1 MKKTLLLSLFLLTSC
16 SSTDLQNKSVL
27 SKIFKKKSN
36 PIGEKVETNA
46 VEVKSSNG
54 VVMIPEYG
62 PTKKDATAF
71 IDKTE
76 SYGLS
81 GLQATNTYAV
91 DFDADGWTDLVILPE
106 YYSRPVFFHF
116 DSKLKKFS
124 KHEQQPMDN
133 FPKASY
139 LVFADFDKDGIL
151 DVIAGTLYQKTEL
164 QQQALRIYK
173 GSLEKNKE
181 LSYQEITNSFP
192 SSLWGPASVSLFD
205 YDLDG
210 KIDLFTGN
218 WYDFTKSPIA
228 PVPDR
233 LLKGN
238 GEGFDFKT
246 DISGALK
253 NEYKKPKNEKLYPN
267 ARPTFSTSVCDIDQN
282 GYPDILTVSSGGYAN
297 KLWMSMADNSGSQFF
312 EDYAQESGYASDLEG
327 KNDMLGG
334 GNGFFSLCADYN
346 NDGILDIAYG
356 AQFHSY
362 DLETKDHSG
371 VLTGAT
377 RDFPPRFVRTP
388 YDVNFNS
395 DEWSQSDRRGI
406 WVDYNNDGLL
416 DLIMENSGFP
426 PHTRLVLFEQ
436 QSNHAFEDVSDKV
449 GINLMN
455 PSGVT
460 IADFNRDGEMDL
472 VVGQTN
478 MRDSRIKPRLYL
490 FENHS
495 AKKKQQSLRVYL
507 KGKKS
512 NLQSLGAMLLLKTNK
527 SVRRQMVQYNYGG
540 LPSQNEVGVH
550 FGLGEEKPLMISLA
564 WPISTTD
571 KLGRESA
578 LIREYKLKKLTSK
591 GPWEITLCENGNWF
605 NGRSGRCQ

>member
-1 MKKTLLLSLFLLTSC
+1 MLVLASC
-16 SSTDLQNKSVL
+16 SSTDFQDKSVL
-27 SKIFKKKSN
+27 KKIFKKKAN
-36 PIGEKVETNA
+36 PIGEKVEGAPLENKA
-46 VEVKSSNG
+46 SNG
-54 VVMIPEYG
+54 VVIVPEYG
-62 PTKKDATAF
+62 PTKKNGNEF
-71 IDKTE
+71 VDKTE
-76 SYGLS
+76 AYGLKD
-81 GLQATNTYAV
+81 LQATNLYAV
-91 DFDADGWTDLVILPE
+91 DFDADGWTDLVVLPE
-106 YYSRPVFFHF
+106 YYSRPAFYRFNPTTKTF
-116 DSKLKKFS
+116 KKL
-124 KHEQQPMDN
+124 EQQPMGD

-139 LVFADFDKDGIL
+139 LVFADIDKDGIQ

-164 QQQALRIYK
+164 QQKALRIYK
-173 GSLEKNKE
+173 GTLDKNKKIT
-181 LSYQEITNSFP
+181 YQEIEEAFP
-192 SSLWGPASVSLFD
+192 PTLWGPASVTLFD

-210 KIDLFTGN
+210 KLDIFAGN
-218 WYDFTKSPIA
+218 WYDFTKNPIR

-238 GEGFDFKT
+238 GFDFKT
-246 DISGALK
+246 DISGSLK
-253 NEYKKPKNEKLYPN
+253 NEYKKAKNESLYPN
-267 ARPTFSTSVCDIDQN
+267 ARPTFATSVCDIDQN

-297 KLWMSMADNSGSQFF
+297 KLWISMADPSGTQFF
-312 EDYAQESGYASDLEG
+312 EDYGHESGYASDLEG
-327 KNDMLGG
+327 ANDMLGG

-362 DLETKDHSG
+362 DLETKDHSA

-436 QSNHAFEDVSDKV
+436 QKNHAFEDVSEKL

-455 PSGVT
+455 PAGVV
-460 IADFNRDGEMDL
+460 IADFNRDGQMDII
-472 VVGQTN
+472 VGQTE
-478 MRDSRIKPRLYL
+478 MRDSRIKPRLYF

-495 AKKKQQSLRVYL
+495 AKKHQSSLRVYF

-512 NLQSLGAMLLLKTNK
+512 NSEALGAMLLLKTNK

-550 FGLGEEKPLMISLA
+550 FGMGEEKPVMISLS
-564 WPISTTD
+564 WPTSVTD

-578 LIREYKLKKLTSK
+578 LIREYKLNKLPSK
-591 GPWEITLCENGNWF
+591 GPWEITLCESGNWLS
-605 NGRSGRCQ
+605 GRSGRCR